1 MKNTQWK
8 KLLAAAVLVQMAAP
22 AAAVAA
28 NREDREES
36 DDATARRE
44 ATYHFY
50 NEDYA
55 NHGKKRGGPWSVKF
69 SQYMNKAAAEE
80 RAKYSNLMPGTA
92 TTIAPIT
99 SSTTLA
105 ATGTT
110 WVNIG
115 PTKADYIENGSS
127 HLVKTDSGRINTIV
141 PHPTDANTLYVAAS
155 GGGVWKTTN
164 AGATWTPIT
173 DTLGSLSVGA
183 LTMDPANPNTLYL
196 GLGDSFDGT
205 GVGLVKSTDGGSTW
219 FNTVYLGDSSMIT
232 DVMVSR
238 TDSNVVFATTNKG
251 LFRSVDA
258 GASWSLVSLNTGI
271 ADTPYAWSIAYA
283 GGTSYV
289 ISLEAN
295 PSATSG
301 ATSGQIWR
309 TADNGATW
317 TQATGVTVSGGMDR
331 ITVASAPSNRSVLY
345 ASAANSGGD
354 LAEIFKSTNGGASWT
369 ALGAAAKRYK
379 NGNTEAR
386 TVGQLYNTQGWYDQT
401 IAIDPANPNLAYFGG
416 ALHLAKTT
424 DGGTTWYQVS
434 NWLAQ
439 FSLPYVHADFHAS
452 AIANGKIY
460 VGTDGGIFVSADG
473 GTTWSDTLNVGI
485 ASHLI
490 YDVGSSGTN
499 KDAVIIG
506 LQDNGTRVRSGATS
520 TFNQEIG
527 GDGFDVDMHKYQAN
541 TMLGT
546 LYYDR
551 IYKSTDGGLN
561 FSAASSG
568 IAESNNSSTA
578 PFTTQLTWYPG
589 DATGNTLFTYANAK
603 AYKTT
608 NYAASWTA
616 LGVTGLPASGLYIR
630 GLGVASNNANVIG
643 LAANSGRVFLTNNGG
658 ASWTQATATP
668 NNGLSMND
676 VQFDPTNN
684 NIVYVTSVA
693 PDGTKNHVWKSTD
706 FGASWTVIENGLPA
720 GVPVNRLAIDPGS
733 STTLYAATHLGVYRS
748 TDSGATWTRFGA
760 GMPLVNVTDIEI
772 LPDSSL
778 VRAATFG
785 RSVWEL
791 RP

>member
-1 MKNTQWK
+1 MKNVNWQR
-8 KLLAAAVLVQMAAP
+8 LLAAAVLVQLAGPTAK
-22 AAAVAA
+22 AVAA
-28 NREDREES
+28 EREEREES

-50 NEDYA
+50 NEDYG
-55 NHGKKRGGPWSVKF
+55 NHAKKRGGPWSVKF
-69 SQYMNKAAAEE
+69 SQHMNKAAAEE
-80 RAKYSNLMPGTA
+80 RAKYSDQLPGTA
-92 TTIAPIT
+92 TPIAPLMGNTIAA
-99 SSTTLA
+99 S
-105 ATGTT
+105 GTT

-141 PHPTDANTLYVAAS
+141 PHPTDANTLYIASS

-173 DTLGSLSVGA
+173 ETLGSLSIGA
-183 LTMDPANPNTLYL
+183 LTLDPANPNTLYL

-205 GVGLVKSTDGGSTW
+205 GVGLVKSTDGGATW
-219 FNTVYLGDSSMIT
+219 FNPVYLGSSSMIT

-238 TDSNVVFATTNKG
+238 TDSNVVFATTNTG
-251 LFRSVDA
+251 LFRSVNA
-258 GASWSLVSLNTGI
+258 GASWSQVSLNTGI

-295 PSATSG
+295 PSATTG
-301 ATSGQIWR
+301 ATAGQIWR
-309 TADNGATW
+309 TTDNGATW
-317 TQATGVTVSGGMDR
+317 TQATGVTVTGGIDR
-331 ITVASAPSNRSVLY
+331 ITVASAPSLRTTLY
-345 ASAANSGGD
+345 ATAANPNGD

-369 ALGAAAKRYK
+369 ALGAAAKRYSK
-379 NGNTEAR
+379 TNTEASK
-386 TVGQLYNTQGWYDQT
+386 VGQLYNTQGWYDQT

-424 DGGTTWYQVS
+424 DGGSSYSQIT

-460 VGTDGGIFVSADG
+460 IGTDGGLFVSSDG
-473 GTTWSDTLNVGI
+473 GTTWSDALNVGI

-490 YDVGSSGTN
+490 YDVGSSGNN

-527 GDGFDVDMHKYQAN
+527 GDGFDVDMHKVNAKQ
-541 TMLGT
+541 MLGT
-546 LYYDR
+546 LYYAR
-551 IYKSTDGGLN
+551 IYRSTDGGLN
-561 FSAASSG
+561 FASASSG
-568 IAESNNSSTA
+568 ITESNNSSTA
-578 PFTTQLTWYPG
+578 PFTTRLTAYPG
-589 DATGNTLFTYANAK
+589 DATGNTVFTFSNTK
-603 AYKTT
+603 VYKTT
-608 NYAASWTA
+608 NYATSWTA
-616 LGVTGLPASGLYIR
+616 LGVTGLPTSGLIIR
-630 GLGVASNNANVIG
+630 NVGVAANNASVIG
-643 LAANSGRVFLTNNGG
+643 IAANSGRVFLTNNGG
-658 ASWTQATATP
+658 ASWTQAAATP

-684 NIVYVTSVA
+684 NIVYTVSVA
-693 PDGTKNHVWKSTD
+693 PDGTKSHVWKSTD
-706 FGASWTVIENGLPA
+706 FGATWAAIENGLPA
-720 GVPVNRLAIDPGS
+720 GVPVNGLFIDPGS
-733 STTLYAATHLGVYRS
+733 NTTLYAATHLGVYRS
-748 TDSGATWTRFGA
+748 TDAGATWARFGV